1 MPRLVT
7 LATAGLVTPA
17 FLHAAQRARRLLR
30 RLPLCR
36 CAVPSPAQAI
46 HQPHLRLHPRTPH
59 RCPKVRHCAT

>member
-36 CAVPSPAQAI
+36 GAAQGYRRPPRLFTNHTSGFIRAHHIVVP
-46 HQPHLRLHPRTPH
+46 R
-59 RCPKVRHCAT
+59 